1 MNLFFLKKS
10 VEMFLWEGLLFYY
23 VLIVKRL
30 QISVLKGALT
40 RRSDTTFGN
49 WKPFEN
55 NKKSFLLHLK
65 SSFGTQD
72 I

>member
-49 WKPFEN
+49 
-55 NKKSFLLHLK
+55 
-65 SSFGTQD
+65 
-72 I
+72 